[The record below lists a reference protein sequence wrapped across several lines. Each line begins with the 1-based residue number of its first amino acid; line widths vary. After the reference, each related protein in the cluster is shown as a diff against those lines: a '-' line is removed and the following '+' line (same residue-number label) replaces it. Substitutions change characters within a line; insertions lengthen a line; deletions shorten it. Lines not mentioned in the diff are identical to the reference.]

1 MARTSTPLESAGD
14 STRAEA
20 GELAHILSRLQ
31 DTILHPTPQHERRL
45 RRSSIEREKL
55 ASNLE
60 HVHARLLK
68 LEQDAA
74 ATPFKSNADP
84 LLAEHRET
92 LELLFDRLK
101 DLRQVAADEDELDD
115 DSSDEEDLLG
125 GFIPTPSQSAT
136 STTEDTDPQYT
147 PPALDTEP
155 DSPTAQDRTAATG
168 ASSPPPATRSAPPT
182 ESVAAAA
189 PAPTQT
195 SQTLRGRHGA
205 ENTTPAA
212 AGAATTT
219 SASPSYSSARAALF
233 ANRRRAAPAPPET
246 STATAE
252 AILDQQRA
260 EQDALSAS
268 ILEMAGALKASS
280 HRFSS
285 TLEADREAVGRASE
299 GMSKTE
305 QSMEAARGRMG
316 TLRRMT
322 EGKGWWG
329 RMILYAWIYGLML
342 VLVLLVFVFPKLRF

>member
-1 MARTSTPLESAGD
+1 MARVSTSFGTASESAG
-14 STRAEA
+14 AEV
-20 GELAHILSRLQ
+20 GELSQILNRLQ
-31 DTILHPTPQHERRL
+31 DSILHPTPERERLL
-45 RRSSIEREKL
+45 RRSYIEREKL

-60 HVHARLLK
+60 FVNARLSR

-74 ATPFKSNADP
+74 AAPFKSNTGP
-84 LLAEHRET
+84 ILVKQRET
-92 LELLFDRLK
+92 LELLLDRLK

-125 GFIPTPSQSAT
+125 DFIPTPSQSAA
-136 STTEDTDPQYT
+136 STAEDTDPQYT

-155 DSPTAQDRTAATG
+155 DSPIIQEQPP
-168 ASSPPPATRSAPPT
+168 SPPPPPPAARAPV
-182 ESVAAAA
+182 EVAA

-195 SQTLRGRHGA
+195 TQTLRGRHGA
-205 ENTTPAA
+205 ENTASAA
-212 AGAATTT
+212 AT
-219 SASPSYSSARAALF
+219 SHSSARAALF
-233 ANRRRAAPAPPET
+233 ANRRKPAPPQT

-260 EQDALSAS
+260 EQDALSDS
-268 ILEMAGALKASS
+268 ILKMAGALKASS
-280 HRFSS
+280 QKFST
-285 TLEADREAVGRASE
+285 TLEADKEAVSRAGE

-316 TLRRMT
+316 TLRKMT

-329 RMILYAWIYGLML
+329 RMLLYAWVYGLML